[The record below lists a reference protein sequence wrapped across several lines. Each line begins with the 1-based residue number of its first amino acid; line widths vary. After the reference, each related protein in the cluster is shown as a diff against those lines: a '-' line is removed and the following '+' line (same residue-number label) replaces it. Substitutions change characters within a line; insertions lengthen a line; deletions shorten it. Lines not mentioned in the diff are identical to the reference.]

1 MSFAYIST
9 IKLKAFVAR
18 GVTYKALIATSA
30 AKWSVERKQ
39 GCHSQPRAVGNS
51 SRYKKVVATFQVTDV
66 LPATMAFAYISTIR
80 MCAWHGSGH
89 T

>member
-1 MSFAYIST
+1 M
-9 IKLKAFVAR
+9 AFVAR
-18 GVTYKALIATSA
+18 GITYEALIAISA
-30 AKWSVERKQ
+30 AKWSAEEEARLSFATQ
-39 GCHSQPRAVGNS
+39 SCWRLI
-51 SRYKKVVATFQVTDV
+51 KVLIDVATFHVTDV

>member
-1 MSFAYIST
+1 MSFADIST
-9 IKLKAFVAR
+9 IKSMAFVAQ
-18 GVTYKALIATSA
+18 GVTYEAFIAICNPELLETH
-30 AKWSVERKQ
+30 Q
-39 GCHSQPRAVGNS
+39 GMKRMWQQFPVI
-51 SRYKKVVATFQVTDV
+51 DV

>member
-1 MSFAYIST
+1 MSFADISI
-9 IKLKAFVAR
+9 IKLMAFMAR
-18 GVTYKALIATSA
+18 GVTYEALIAICNPELLETHRGMNRMWQQSL
-30 AKWSVERKQ
+30 
-39 GCHSQPRAVGNS
+39 
-51 SRYKKVVATFQVTDV
+51 VTDV